1 MNFTEKSL
9 NELLNGGYEKAVGE
23 DKNTF
28 IAFYA
33 YLFDDSDPCTTCG
46 NKLSGYWNR
55 LVNEGNEKLHKKLKV
70 MARKEQNTQ
79 DELQNDLQPKE
90 AVQDNAEQNTQDEL
104 QNDLQPKEAVQDNA
118 EQNTQDELQEDSN
131 EPCKF
136 RLRAGITS
144 LAIDFGSSELFNN
157 DTLTNDIALRY
168 LKINPNRIANFD
180 LYPENWEK
188 LIGELAD

>member
-33 YLFDDSDPCTTCG
+33 YLFDDNDPCTTCG

-79 DELQNDLQPKE
+79 DELQ
-90 AVQDNAEQNTQDEL
+90 
-104 QNDLQPKEAVQDNA
+104 
-118 EQNTQDELQEDSN
+118 EDSN

-136 RLRAGITS
+136 RLRSGITS

-180 LYPENWEK
+180 LYPDNWEE
-188 LIGELAD
+188 LIGELAN

>member
-1 MNFTEKSL
+1 MNFTEENL
-9 NELLNGGYEKAVGE
+9 NELLNGGYKKAVGV

-55 LVNEGNEKLHKKLKV
+55 LVNEGKEKLHKKLKV

-79 DELQNDLQPKE
+79 EDLRNDS
-90 AVQDNAEQNTQDEL
+90 D
-104 QNDLQPKEAVQDNA
+104 
-118 EQNTQDELQEDSN
+118 

-180 LYPENWEK
+180 LYPENWEE
-188 LIGELAD
+188 LIGELAN